1 MLRVKHEVKSS
12 KPQKPQLGFKTKQN
26 KTKRYNTYSTS
37 NQSGEAELIKIEN
50 WTLKTEVWHRV
61 SGLEATMT
69 MSSGQAGLQDTLS
82 ETRPPS
88 ENNCCASRWDR
99 KKPTT

>member
-1 MLRVKHEVKSS
+1 MMLRVKHEVKSS

-50 WTLKTEVWHRV
+50 
-61 SGLEATMT
+61 
-69 MSSGQAGLQDTLS
+69 
-82 ETRPPS
+82 
-88 ENNCCASRWDR
+88 
-99 KKPTT
+99 